1 MPAPYGGV
9 GDRTGPEG
17 RVVPFPTPVAGRPLS
32 ALTARTPTDRGVK
45 KCGRLIRCSPLNPNP
60 TPALL
65 LGSSRPRSHSLAIS
79 ISRALLFGLPHRTQ
93 PVHHALLFSL
103 TSLHSPVHFPTP
115 PDPNPASELACPLRS
130 CRGTAHM
137 ALPPL
142 LLRLHLLFLLLGSRA
157 VWAGAAL
164 HDRDA
169 AALRDVRASLRDLPG
184 SRFFDSWDDGDGAPT
199 PCTYAGVVCAPDED
213 DPSGALLRVSVLT
226 LGSGLSDSPGL
237 AGTLPASLAS
247 LTALTD
253 LVLYPG
259 RVGGSIPADIG
270 SGLRRLRLLS
280 LSGNRLTGQVPD
292 SLAGLP
298 DLHTLD
304 LGNNRLEG
312 AIPSG
317 LLLPSSPSLKVLIL
331 ANNVGLSGEIPAQFS
346 SSQLFHVDLGR
357 NSITGA
363 LPPLPPTLRYFSVAA
378 NSMEGSLDGA
388 FAGDGNA
395 PADLAFLDLSMN
407 DFSGPIPP
415 QVFALP
421 SASSLLLSR
430 NNFTGPL
437 AVPASPASS
446 TPPWSV
452 VDVSHNAISGEV
464 PEALAAAG
472 SLYVNN
478 NKISGEVPEAVA
490 HSVFAGRMTTFYAQH
505 NFLTG
510 FPVPSRP
517 LPDSAALCLSYNC
530 MDLPS
535 ASAADGC
542 PTIGGP
548 LEARPADQCRSG
560 GGDG

>member
-1 MPAPYGGV
+1 
-9 GDRTGPEG
+9 
-17 RVVPFPTPVAGRPLS
+17 
-32 ALTARTPTDRGVK
+32 
-45 KCGRLIRCSPLNPNP
+45 
-60 TPALL
+60 
-65 LGSSRPRSHSLAIS
+65 
-79 ISRALLFGLPHRTQ
+79 
-93 PVHHALLFSL
+93 
-103 TSLHSPVHFPTP
+103 
-115 PDPNPASELACPLRS
+115 
-130 CRGTAHM
+130 M

-142 LLRLHLLFLLLGSRA
+142 LLRVHLLLLLLLGSRA
-157 VWAGAAL
+157 TCAWAAL

-184 SRFFDSWDDGDGAPT
+184 SRFFDSWNDDGDGAPT
-199 PCTYAGVVCAPDED
+199 PCAYAGVVCAPDEE

-226 LGSGLSDSPGL
+226 LGTGLSDSPGL

-280 LSGNRLTGQVPD
+280 LSVNRLTGPLPD

-331 ANNVGLSGEIPAQFS
+331 ANNVGLSGQIPAQFS
-346 SSQLFHVDLGR
+346 SSQLFHVDLSR
-357 NSITGA
+357 NSIAGT

-378 NSMEGSLDGA
+378 NSMEGTLDEA
-388 FAGDGNA
+388 FGQQA

-430 NNFTGPL
+430 NNFTGAL
-437 AVPASPASS
+437 AVPASTASS
-446 TPPWSV
+446 TTPPWAV

-478 NKISGEVPEAVA
+478 NKISGEVPDAVA
-490 HSVFAGRMTTFYAQH
+490 RSVFAGRMTTFYAQH

-560 GGDG
+560 GG

>member
-1 MPAPYGGV
+1 
-9 GDRTGPEG
+9 
-17 RVVPFPTPVAGRPLS
+17 
-32 ALTARTPTDRGVK
+32 
-45 KCGRLIRCSPLNPNP
+45 
-60 TPALL
+60 
-65 LGSSRPRSHSLAIS
+65 
-79 ISRALLFGLPHRTQ
+79 
-93 PVHHALLFSL
+93 
-103 TSLHSPVHFPTP
+103 
-115 PDPNPASELACPLRS
+115 
-130 CRGTAHM
+130 M

-142 LLRLHLLFLLLGSRA
+142 LLLLRLHLLSLLLLGSR
-157 VWAGAAL
+157 AAL

-184 SRFFDSWDDGDGAPT
+184 SRFFDSWNDGDGGAAT
-199 PCTYAGVVCAPDED
+199 PCAYAGVVCAPDEE

-237 AGTLPASLAS
+237 AGTLPASLAG

-259 RVGGSIPADIG
+259 RVGGSIPAEIG

-312 AIPSG
+312 AIPAG

-357 NSITGA
+357 NSITGT

-388 FAGDGNA
+388 FAGNGQAA

-421 SASSLLLSR
+421 SASSLFLSR

-437 AVPASPASS
+437 TVPAAPASA

-452 VDVSHNAISGEV
+452 VDVSHNAISGEM

-490 HSVFAGRMTTFYAQH
+490 HSVFVGRMTTFYAQH

-548 LEARPADQCRSG
+548 LEARPAEQCRSG

>member
-1 MPAPYGGV
+1 MA
-9 GDRTGPEG
+9 
-17 RVVPFPTPVAGRPLS
+17 VPPPPL
-32 ALTARTPTDRGVK
+32 
-45 KCGRLIRCSPLNPNP
+45 LILAQLLCI
-60 TPALL
+60 LL
-65 LGSSRPRSHSLAIS
+65 LGAR
-79 ISRALLFGLPHRTQ
+79 
-93 PVHHALLFSL
+93 
-103 TSLHSPVHFPTP
+103 
-115 PDPNPASELACPLRS
+115 
-130 CRGTAHM
+130 
-137 ALPPL
+137 
-142 LLRLHLLFLLLGSRA
+142 
-157 VWAGAAL
+157 AAL
-164 HDRDA
+164 HERDA
-169 AALRDVRASLRDLPG
+169 AALRDVRAGLRDLPG
-184 SRFFDSWDDGDGAPT
+184 SRFFESWDDGASAP
-199 PCTYAGVVCAPDED
+199 CAYAGVVCAPDED

-226 LGSGLSDSPGL
+226 LGTGLSDSPGL
-237 AGTLPASLAS
+237 AGSVPASLAS

-259 RVGGSIPADIG
+259 RVGGSIPEDIG

-280 LSGNRLTGQVPD
+280 LAGNQLTGPVPE

-298 DLHTLD
+298 ELHTLD

-331 ANNVGLSGEIPAQFS
+331 ANNVGLSGQIPDQFP
-346 SSQLFHVDLGR
+346 SSQLFHVDLSH
-357 NSITGA
+357 NAITGA
-363 LPPLPPTLRYFSVAA
+363 LPPLPPTLRYLSVAG
-378 NSMEGSLDGA
+378 NSMEGTLDGA
-388 FAGDGNA
+388 FAGNGHG

-407 DFSGPIPP
+407 DFSGSIPP
-415 QVFALP
+415 EVFALP

-430 NNFTGPL
+430 NNFTGSLVVPE
-437 AVPASPASS
+437 APASA

-452 VDVSHNAISGEV
+452 VDVSHNGLSGEV
-464 PEALAAAG
+464 PGALAAAG

-490 HSVFAGRMTTFYAQH
+490 RSVFDGRMTTFYAQH

-510 FPVPSRP
+510 FPVPPTP
-517 LPDSAALCLSYNC
+517 LPDSTALCLSYNC

-548 LEARPADQCRSG
+548 LESRPADQCRSS

>member
-1 MPAPYGGV
+1 
-9 GDRTGPEG
+9 
-17 RVVPFPTPVAGRPLS
+17 
-32 ALTARTPTDRGVK
+32 
-45 KCGRLIRCSPLNPNP
+45 
-60 TPALL
+60 
-65 LGSSRPRSHSLAIS
+65 
-79 ISRALLFGLPHRTQ
+79 
-93 PVHHALLFSL
+93 
-103 TSLHSPVHFPTP
+103 
-115 PDPNPASELACPLRS
+115 
-130 CRGTAHM
+130 M

-142 LLRLHLLFLLLGSRA
+142 LLLILLLLASRA
-157 VWAGAAL
+157 ACARAAL

-184 SRFFDSWDDGDGAPT
+184 SRFFDSWDDAAAAT
-199 PCTYAGVVCAPDED
+199 PCAYAGVVCAPDDE
-213 DPSGALLRVSVLT
+213 DPSGTLLRVSVLT
-226 LGSGLSDSPGL
+226 LGTGLSDSPGL

-247 LTALTD
+247 LAALTD

-259 RVGGSIPADIG
+259 RVGGSIPPDLGA
-270 SGLRRLRLLS
+270 GLRRLRLLS
-280 LSGNRLTGQVPD
+280 LSGNRLTGPVPD

-304 LGNNRLEG
+304 LGSNRLEG
-312 AIPSG
+312 AVPSG

-331 ANNVGLSGEIPAQFS
+331 ASNAGLSGQIPAQFS
-346 SSQLFHVDLGR
+346 ASQLFHVDLSR
-357 NSITGA
+357 CSIAGT

-378 NSMEGSLDGA
+378 NSMDGA
-388 FAGDGNA
+388 LDEAFSTASQA

-407 DFSGPIPP
+407 DFSGAIPP
-415 QVFALP
+415 QLFALP

-430 NNFTGPL
+430 NNFTGAL
-437 AVPASPASS
+437 SVPATPASA
-446 TPPWSV
+446 TPPWAV

-472 SLYVNN
+472 TLYVNN
-478 NKISGEVPEAVA
+478 NKISGEVPDAVA
-490 HSVFAGRMTTFYAQH
+490 RSVFAGRMTTFYAQH

-560 GGDG
+560 GG

>member
-1 MPAPYGGV
+1 
-9 GDRTGPEG
+9 
-17 RVVPFPTPVAGRPLS
+17 
-32 ALTARTPTDRGVK
+32 
-45 KCGRLIRCSPLNPNP
+45 
-60 TPALL
+60 
-65 LGSSRPRSHSLAIS
+65 
-79 ISRALLFGLPHRTQ
+79 
-93 PVHHALLFSL
+93 
-103 TSLHSPVHFPTP
+103 
-115 PDPNPASELACPLRS
+115 
-130 CRGTAHM
+130 M

-142 LLRLHLLFLLLGSRA
+142 LLLFLLLASRA
-157 VWAGAAL
+157 AWAAL
-164 HDRDA
+164 HERDA

-184 SRFFDSWDDGDGAPT
+184 SRFFDSWDDDGGAAST
-199 PCTYAGVVCAPDED
+199 QCAYAGVVCAPDED

-226 LGSGLSDSPGL
+226 LGSGLSDFPGL
-237 AGTLPASLAS
+237 TGTLPASLAS

-280 LSGNRLTGQVPD
+280 LSGNRLAGQVPD

-331 ANNVGLSGEIPAQFS
+331 ANNVGLSGQIPAQFS
-346 SSQLFHVDLGR
+346 TSQLFHVDLGR
-357 NSITGA
+357 NSITGT

-378 NSMEGSLDGA
+378 NSMEGILDGA
-388 FAGDGNA
+388 FASTSQA

-407 DFSGPIPP
+407 DFSGSIPP

-437 AVPASPASS
+437 TVPAST

-548 LEARPADQCRSG
+548 LEARPADQCQSG